1 MVARLARL
9 LLVAWCVVPPLVLA
23 VLVVGG
29 RVTVGDATDLV
40 VWLAL
45 PWASVAILLA
55 VLRVMTQQ
63 EVRRRGTSRR

>member
-1 MVARLARL
+1 MIERLAYL
-9 LLVAWCVVPPLVLA
+9 LLIAWCVVPPAILA

-29 RVTVGDATDLV
+29 RMTVGDATDLI

-55 VLRVMTQQ
+55 VLRVMTRQ
-63 EVRRRGTSRR
+63 EIRRRRTPGR